1 MQIEKRQIGQVI
13 RSEERDQNKQQIKCN
28 IRRYRA
34 IDQQVQTEKERQR
47 ESRKEQLV
55 NRNKVLWAG
64 YVFLFLTHSFYDV

>member
-55 NRNKVLWAG
+55 NRNKVLWAD